1 MSNKIVSRRQR
12 TSSCDF
18 DDIDES
24 EVGDVATPVN
34 QSTSKMDVE
43 ALLRKSK
50 ETRDKIKRNLTN
62 TQTRNDTQPAH
73 TDSLDIKNPHRQR
86 NSVPLSLH
94 AESEPEV
101 PQPKPKHK
109 RPHEAAIDLSSS
121 ENQRQIAK
129 SEYHERK
136 MHTMEYPFPAETHDI
151 DPNNLSN
158 PYLAHSHT
166 VELGKEMPKT
176 TRDYRPQ
183 RGHHKQPQKHVS
195 ISMNETPGRFI
206 HNYRSKRG
214 ENNTSPSMHSGSRIS
229 YKASPMGPLTNRS
242 STSTKPYNFRIGN
255 LNTSGRYALTTP
267 KKSSLK
273 TQSRI
278 PEKPIN
284 NVVDITMLQQQLE
297 HEK

>member
-1 MSNKIVSRRQR
+1 MSNKIVSRRRR

-34 QSTSKMDVE
+34 HSTSKMDVE
-43 ALLRKSK
+43 ALLKKSK
-50 ETRDKIKRNLTN
+50 EARDKIKRNLTN
-62 TQTRNDTQPAH
+62 IQTRNDTQPAH

-94 AESEPEV
+94 AESEPDRE
-101 PQPKPKHK
+101 PKQSKSK
-109 RPHEAAIDLSSS
+109 RPHEATIDLSGS

-136 MHTMEYPFPAETHDI
+136 MHTMEYPFPSETHEMN
-151 DPNNLSN
+151 PNNLSN

-166 VELGKEMPKT
+166 VEIGKEMPKT
-176 TRDYRPQ
+176 TREYNQQ

-229 YKASPMGPLTNRS
+229 YKASPVGPLTNRS
-242 STSTKPYNFRIGN
+242 STSTKPYNFRVGN
-255 LNTSGRYALTTP
+255 LNKGGRYALTTP
-267 KKSSLK
+267 KKSNLK
-273 TQSRI
+273 SQSRI
-278 PEKPIN
+278 PEQPNHNII
-284 NVVDITMLQQQLE
+284 DITALQQQLE